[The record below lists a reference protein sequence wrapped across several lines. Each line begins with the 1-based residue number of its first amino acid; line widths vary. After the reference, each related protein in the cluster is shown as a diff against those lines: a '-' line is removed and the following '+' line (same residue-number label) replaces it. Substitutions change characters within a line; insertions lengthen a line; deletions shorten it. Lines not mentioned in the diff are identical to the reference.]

1 MEQDFERQRK
11 EAEERVREMNRNY
24 RKKAGINQ
32 PAFENKKKENPDLSL
47 KGNSQNPF
55 LRRPSEILKMLRLD
69 GLKGD
74 PDRLLLLG
82 IFLLLSSDEADEL
95 LLYAL
100 LYIML

>member
-1 MEQDFERQRK
+1 MDREFERQRK

-24 RKKAGINQ
+24 RIKSGIT
-32 PAFENKKKENPDLSL
+32 PAQEQKTANVKENGYSPQKQETTSAR
-47 KGNSQNPF
+47 PF
-55 LRRPSEILKMLRLD
+55 DILKMLRLD
-69 GLKGD
+69 GIKGD

-82 IFLLLSSDEADEL
+82 IFLLLSGEDTDEL

>member
-1 MEQDFERQRK
+1 MDREFERQRK

-24 RKKAGINQ
+24 RIKSGIT
-32 PAFENKKKENPDLSL
+32 PAQEQKTANVKENDYSLQKKGLSSS
-47 KGNSQNPF
+47 GRPF
-55 LRRPSEILKMLRLD
+55 DILKMLRLD
-69 GLKGD
+69 GIKGD

-82 IFLLLSSDEADEL
+82 IFLLLSGEDTDEL

>member
-1 MEQDFERQRK
+1 MQDFEQQRK

-24 RKKAGINQ
+24 RKKAGIADTPVEQQQ
-32 PAFENKKKENPDLSL
+32 PQKNENPQISQQ
-47 KGNSQNPF
+47 NSF
-55 LRRPSEILKMLRLD
+55 LRRPVDILKMLRLD
-69 GLKGD
+69 GLKSD

-82 IFLLLSSDEADEL
+82 IFLLLSSEEADEL

>member
-1 MEQDFERQRK
+1 MDREFERQRK

-24 RKKAGINQ
+24 RIKSGIT
-32 PAFENKKKENPDLSL
+32 PAQEQKTATVKENGS
-47 KGNSQNPF
+47 SRPF
-55 LRRPSEILKMLRLD
+55 DILKMLRLD
-69 GLKGD
+69 GIKGD

-82 IFLLLSSDEADEL
+82 IFLLLSGEDTDEL